1 MRRIVIALEHDA
13 DEIWLPVRVGLSSN
27 ETLVNHYDD
36 IESQPSIVVRAL
48 LDTGASRTY
57 VAQALATKLGV
68 TRCADTCAVTPW
80 GIVTSPV
87 YRMAMTI
94 PADGGLHFDG
104 IMVAAHS
111 GRDAAPVLIGMDV
124 IRFFVVVIDG
134 PRQTITI
141 EWPDAGQ

>member
-1 MRRIVIALEHDA
+1 MPRTAIVLEPGA
-13 DEIWLPVRVGLSSN
+13 KEIWLPVRVGLSSN

-36 IESQPSIVVRAL
+36 IESHPPIVVRAL

-68 TRCADTCAVTPW
+68 TRCADSRAVTPW

-87 YRMAMTI
+87 YPMAITI
-94 PADGGLHFDG
+94 PASGGLHFDG

-134 PRQTITI
+134 PRRTITI